1 MTLTAPLVIW
11 LSSAFL
17 YLLFWSWYVGF
28 RKKITPDEVAAIRE
42 LLFEHIGHSPNRI
55 DTICEFF
62 ANDDGKD
69 FVMVNLLE
77 LKKPY
82 DQSRAKLGEYQKIF
96 LGNLLKRAGHPV
108 FVAKAATGNIEN
120 IDCDGDHWTAAG
132 MVRYRSRRDL
142 LEILPATIGSKHHGL
157 KLDALRRTFAF
168 PSAQWMVFGGPKIV
182 VALAL
187 ALAAALMHLWVL

>member
-1 MTLTAPLVIW
+1 MLTPLLIW
-11 LSSAFL
+11 TSCAIA
-17 YLLFWSWYVGF
+17 YLLFWCWYVGF
-28 RKKITPDEVAAIRE
+28 KKKITPDEVVAIRA
-42 LLFEHIGHSPNRI
+42 LLSDHIGHSPNRI
-55 DTICEFF
+55 ETICDFF
-62 ANDDGKD
+62 ANDDGRD

-82 DQSRAKLGEYQKIF
+82 DQSRAKLSAYQKVF

-108 FVAKAATGNIEN
+108 FVAKATAGNIES

-142 LEILPATIGSKHHGL
+142 LEILPATIGSDHHGL

-168 PSAQWMVFGGPKIV
+168 PSAQWMIFGGPKIV

-187 ALAAALMHLWVL
+187 ALVAALVHLWVL